1 MDVHLHHK
9 INVNDQD
16 VILKQKVKSMPQHK
30 KKYWYTSFSSIKGGG
45 GGGDMPS
52 IQKNFIA

>member
-45 GGGDMPS
+45 DMPS